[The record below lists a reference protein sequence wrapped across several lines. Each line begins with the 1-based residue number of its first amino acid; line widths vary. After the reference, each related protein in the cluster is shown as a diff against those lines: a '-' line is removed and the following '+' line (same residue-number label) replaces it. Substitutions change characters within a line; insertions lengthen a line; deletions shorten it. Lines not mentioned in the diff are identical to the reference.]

1 MGQFGTRKFNSN
13 NELYFAYQDNGDSSK
28 ATVKKFNG
36 TSWEI
41 VCTAGFSAEEVYH
54 VSLAIDSNNV
64 PYVAYEDVYN
74 SYKVTVMKFVDG
86 TNGINDINELNNT
99 IELYPNPTSSI
110 LYVELNTAAN
120 FTIVNLLGKQ
130 LASML
135 VLKV

>member
-1 MGQFGTRKFNSN
+1 M
-13 NELYFAYQDNGDSSK
+13 
-28 ATVKKFNG
+28 
-36 TSWEI
+36 
-41 VCTAGFSAEEVYH
+41 CTAGFSAEEVYH

-64 PYVAYEDVYN
+64 PYVAYEDAYN

-86 TNGINDINELNNT
+86 TNGINDFNELNNT

-110 LYVELNTAAN
+110 LNVELKTAAN
-120 FTIVNLLGKQ
+120 LTIVNLLGKQ